1 MELREAS
8 KILQTVKSAL
18 AADGYK
24 IPPAV
29 ETDGMLMLL
38 NKVDCEKYLTSKIK
52 QVRSSVK
59 NAAAF
64 KRAYTPVL
72 FFRALETLRDGI
84 ANVTTLSLTLIN
96 KNLCGDIFPDAG
108 KLRENE
114 KFTNGNEHTDP
125 KYISGSLKSLI
136 AKMNETTP
144 APETDKEDFASYL
157 THYMRELIIMHPF
170 EHDSPLSIRLFA
182 SAFSRIKGF
191 SLNYN
196 KVPPPQIKSSEND
209 AFFTDDVTPL
219 YIMLSGC
226 LTYDHLAPPKKQ
238 QRTKRETTENIE
250 RRPKSIANEI
260 MDKVKLRRA
269 VRLQQKISRL
279 NDQLTEIVAEKSD
292 KKQ

>member
-52 QVRSSVK
+52 QARSSVK

-96 KNLCGDIFPDAG
+96 KNLCGDVFPDAG

-269 VRLQQKISRL
+269 VRLQQKIARL

>member
-52 QVRSSVK
+52 QARSSVK

-96 KNLCGDIFPDAG
+96 KNLCGDVFPDAG

-250 RRPKSIANEI
+250 RRPRSIANEI

>member
-38 NKVDCEKYLTSKIK
+38 NKFYCEKYLTSKIK
-52 QVRSSVK
+52 QARSSVK
-59 NAAAF
+59 HAAAF
-64 KRAYTPVL
+64 KRADTPVL

-96 KNLCGDIFPDAG
+96 KNLCGDVFPDAG

>member
-52 QVRSSVK
+52 QARSSVK

-114 KFTNGNEHTDP
+114 KLTNGNEHTDP

>member
-38 NKVDCEKYLTSKIK
+38 NKVDCEKYLIPKIK
-52 QVRSSVK
+52 QARASVK
-59 NAAAF
+59 NVAAF
-64 KRAYTPVL
+64 KRAYTSVL
-72 FFRALETLRDGI
+72 FFRALETVRDGI
-84 ANVTTLSLTLIN
+84 ANITTLSLTLVN
-96 KNLCGDIFPDAG
+96 KNLCGDVFPDAG
-108 KLRENE
+108 KLRESE
-114 KFTNGNEHTDP
+114 KLTNGNEHTDP
-125 KYISGSLKSLI
+125 KYISGSLKALI
-136 AKMNETTP
+136 AKMNETVS
-144 APETDKEDFASYL
+144 APETSKEDFASYL
-157 THYMRELIIMHPF
+157 THYMRELTIMHPF
-170 EHDSPLSIRLFA
+170 EHDSPLTVRLFA
-182 SAFSRIKGF
+182 AAFARIKGF

-196 KVPPPQIKSSEND
+196 KVPPPQIKSAEND

-219 YIMLSGC
+219 FILLSNC
-226 LTYDHLAPPKKQ
+226 LAYEHVTPQKKQ
-238 QRTKRETTENIE
+238 QRTKRETDESME
-250 RRPKSIANEI
+250 RRPQSITDEI

-279 NDQLTEIVAEKSD
+279 NDQLTEIVAEKPR

>member
-52 QVRSSVK
+52 QARSSVK

-96 KNLCGDIFPDAG
+96 KNLCGDVFPDAG

-114 KFTNGNEHTDP
+114 KLTNGNEHTDP

>member
-38 NKVDCEKYLTSKIK
+38 NKVDCEKYLASKIK
-52 QVRSSVK
+52 QARSSVK

-96 KNLCGDIFPDAG
+96 KNLCGDVFPDAG

-114 KFTNGNEHTDP
+114 KLTNGNEHTDP

-226 LTYDHLAPPKKQ
+226 LTYEHVAPPKKQ

-250 RRPKSIANEI
+250 RRPRSIANEI

>member
-24 IPPAV
+24 IPPSV

-52 QVRSSVK
+52 QARSSVK

-96 KNLCGDIFPDAG
+96 KNLCGDVFPDAG

-226 LTYDHLAPPKKQ
+226 LTYEHVAPPKKQ

>member
-52 QVRSSVK
+52 QARSSVK

-226 LTYDHLAPPKKQ
+226 LTYDHLAPPKKH

>member
-52 QVRSSVK
+52 QARSSVK

>member
-52 QVRSSVK
+52 QARSSVK

-96 KNLCGDIFPDAG
+96 KNLCGDVFPDAG

-157 THYMRELIIMHPF
+157 TNYMRELIIMHPF

>member
-1 MELREAS
+1 
-8 KILQTVKSAL
+8 
-18 AADGYK
+18 
-24 IPPAV
+24 
-29 ETDGMLMLL
+29 MLL

-52 QVRSSVK
+52 QARSSVK

-96 KNLCGDIFPDAG
+96 KNLCGDVFPDAG

>member
-52 QVRSSVK
+52 QARSSVK

-96 KNLCGDIFPDAG
+96 KNLCGDVFPDAG

-209 AFFTDDVTPL
+209 AFFTDDVTRL

>member
-52 QVRSSVK
+52 QARSYVK

-96 KNLCGDIFPDAG
+96 KNLCGDVFPDAG

-136 AKMNETTP
+136 AKMNETMP

-250 RRPKSIANEI
+250 RRPKSVANEI

>member
-52 QVRSSVK
+52 QARSSVK

-96 KNLCGDIFPDAG
+96 KNLCGDVFPDAG